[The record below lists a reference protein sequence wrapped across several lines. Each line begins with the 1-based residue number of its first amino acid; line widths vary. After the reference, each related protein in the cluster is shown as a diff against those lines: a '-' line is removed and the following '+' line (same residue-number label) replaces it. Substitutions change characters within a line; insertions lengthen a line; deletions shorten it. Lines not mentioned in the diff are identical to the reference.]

1 LQNYAGTADRR
12 IVTTTT
18 LTSRIREVIEQTA
31 RLRVGIDSLADEADL
46 FQAGMTSHASVNVML
61 ALEDAFDVEF
71 PDHMLKRSVFESVT
85 SISAALAELD
95 VEVA

>member
-1 LQNYAGTADRR
+1 MR
-12 IVTTTT
+12 T
-18 LTSRIREVIEQTA
+18 LTSRIRDVIEQHA
-31 RLRVGIDSLADEADL
+31 RLRVGIDSLTDDADL

-71 PDHMLKRSVFESVT
+71 PDRMLKRSVFESVA
-85 SISAALAELD
+85 SIGTALTELE